1 MKTVLVATGIMN
13 AGGTETLI
21 MELLRH
27 QTGKVRY
34 IMLIHYAG
42 EITKGVF
49 DDEIR
54 DLNVPIVYIKSVS
67 DLGIKGYCHEFKK
80 VVSEIGPVDIIHS
93 HLNAIGGI
101 ICMAAKQV
109 GIKHRI
115 CHCHAN
121 ICFNSGLIHRL
132 KQETM
137 LQISRILISIYG
149 TQFWAC
155 SYEAWKRLFYPWK
168 KKVVIPNIIDVGKYL
183 SQPSEHEAAKAV
195 IGMSGKLVIG
205 SVGRVAHIKNYEL
218 ALQIVACL
226 KRRGVEVHFVCY
238 GRFDAQ
244 GDVYCAELLAMAGE
258 LGIANRVHFMGNT
271 NQVFKDIKAFDV
283 FLMTSRTEGFGMA
296 AIEAQAA
303 GIPSLL
309 SVGIPRIVDI
319 EAGYVTFLPFEN
331 VDVWADAV
339 IKASVAT
346 TPANDTIVECFEKKG
361 YNSVT
366 RVKWIEEQYVDLR
379 D

>member
-21 MELLRH
+21 MEILRH
-27 QTGKVRY
+27 QTGEVRY

-49 DDEIR
+49 DDDIR
-54 DLNVPIVYIKSVS
+54 GMNVPILYIKSVS
-67 DLGIKGYCHEFKK
+67 DLGIKGYCNEFKK

-132 KQETM
+132 KLETM
-137 LQISRILISIYG
+137 LQISRILINIYG

-155 SYEAWKRLFYPWK
+155 SHEAWKRLFFPWK
-168 KKVVIPNIIDVGKYL
+168 KEVIIPNMIDVGKYL
-183 SQPSEHEAAKAV
+183 SHPSERESAKDV
-195 IGMSGKLVIG
+195 IGMKGKFVIG
-205 SVGRVAHIKNYEL
+205 SVGRVARIKNYEL
-218 ALQIVACL
+218 VLKIVACL
-226 KRRGVEVHFVCY
+226 KQRDTEAHFVCY

-244 GDVYCAELLAMAGE
+244 KDSYCAELLTMAE
-258 LGIANRVHFMGNT
+258 KLDIADRIHFMGNT
-271 NQVFKDIKAFDV
+271 NQVAKDIKTFDV
-283 FLMTSRTEGFGMA
+283 FLMTSVTEGFGMA

-303 GIPSLL
+303 GIPSIL
-309 SVGIPRIVDI
+309 STGIPRIVDVG
-319 EAGYVTFLPFEN
+319 AGIVTFLSIKN
-331 VDVWADAV
+331 VDVWVDAV
-339 IKASVAT
+339 MNASAIMI
-346 TPANDTIVECFEKKG
+346 PSNDTIMECFERKG
-361 YNSVT
+361 YNST
-366 RVKWIEEQYVDLR
+366 SIVKWIEEQYRGLEN
-379 D
+379 